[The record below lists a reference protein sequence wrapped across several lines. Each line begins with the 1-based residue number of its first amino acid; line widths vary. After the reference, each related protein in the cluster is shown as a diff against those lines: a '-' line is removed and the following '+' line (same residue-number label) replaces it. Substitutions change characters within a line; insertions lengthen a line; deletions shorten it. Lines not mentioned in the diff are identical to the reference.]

1 MIPRLFPLLLLA
13 WSPCRADIA
22 TVMAE
27 ANLEKRSEKA
37 MKNAHEALKRATSAH
52 EHGDKDR
59 ETAALAEVRESVL
72 LAKTSL
78 DDSGKNA
85 RRSPKYFKKA
95 EIELRKLIRLLDN
108 FRFVKGAEDRAPIDQ
123 LIQLGNQVHDE
134 WIAAIMGKRPERK

>member
-1 MIPRLFPLLLLA
+1 MISRFLPLLLLA
-13 WSPCRADIA
+13 WAPCLADIT

-37 MKNAHEALKRATSAH
+37 MKNAHEALKRASKAY
-52 EHGDKDR
+52 ERGEKDV

-95 EIELRKLIRLLDN
+95 EIELRKLVRLLDN
-108 FRFVKGAEDRAPIDQ
+108 FRFAKGADERAPIDE
-123 LIQLGNQVHDE
+123 LIQLGNQIHDE